1 MDRYCKVCGR
11 RLVKCVEDVGPTCSR
26 KRRPRQRLTKSQK
39 VAIAIKCNIFKK
51 RDNNNE
57 QGKLLEPSQN
67 SEN

>member
-11 RLVKCVEDVGPTCSR
+11 RLIKCVEDVGPTCSR

-51 RDNNNE
+51 DNHE
-57 QGKLLEPSQN
+57 QRKLLEPSHD